1 VNVTAGRGVAGG
13 GGNFPGGSVLVSG
26 MQQQRVR
33 E

>member
-1 VNVTAGRGVAGG
+1 VNVRAGAGVAAGG
-13 GGNFPGGSVLVSG
+13 GNLPGGSVLVSG